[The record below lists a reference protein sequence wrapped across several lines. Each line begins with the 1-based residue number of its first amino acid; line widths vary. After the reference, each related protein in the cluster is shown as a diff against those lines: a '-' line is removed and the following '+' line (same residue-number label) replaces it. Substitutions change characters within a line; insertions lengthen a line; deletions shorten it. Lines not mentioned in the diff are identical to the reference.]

1 MALLNRRT
9 LAAVQQA
16 SCKGQP
22 DTRYGLDGVQLDG
35 QTIVATDGHLLFY
48 AESPAE
54 MPASDWPD
62 VLAGVRES
70 VAEPAADASVFLPN
84 QLVTDVCKVGAKA
97 KINIGEHIAVVQANG
112 SPGRIV
118 ASNVST
124 EASLDR
130 DIYKSD
136 SERVFPK
143 WDRVIPKAAAIVS
156 VTIGADLLIRIGK
169 AAKLAAGKGSTAAV
183 NFAISQPADPKGTVL
198 EAVKLKLTG
207 SPTVLGV
214 VMPMRP

>member
-9 LAAVQQA
+9 LAAVNQA

-22 DTRYGLDGVQLDG
+22 DTRYGLDGVKLDG

-54 MPASDWPD
+54 MPASDWPE
-62 VLAGVRES
+62 VLEGVRES
-70 VAEPAADASVFLPN
+70 VTDPGADATVFLPN
-84 QLVTDVCKVGAKA
+84 QIVTDACKVGAKA

-112 SPGRIV
+112 SPPRIV

-124 EASLDR
+124 NAALDR
-130 DIYKSD
+130 DIVD
-136 SERVFPK
+136 DPQTFPK
-143 WDRVIPKAAAIVS
+143 WDRVIPTAAAIVS
-156 VTIGADLLIRIGK
+156 VTISADLLIRIGK
-169 AAKLAAGKGSTAAV
+169 AAKLAAGTKKAGVT
-183 NFAISQPADPKGTVL
+183 FAISQPADPKGIVL
-198 EAVKLKLTG
+198 EGVKLKLTG